1 MELIGS
7 ETDPNRRFAHLRRH
21 CRVRIATPF
30 PCLFALVSPNRRL
43 AVEQGDVGVVYDMSA
58 KGARMMTEAV
68 ISPGDRIALSLQFPH
83 HTSPTII
90 ELATVRWGR
99 AQTYG
104 IEFDDRSLIADA
116 GLHTLSG
123 RSSRQFPV
131 PVP

>member
-1 MELIGS
+1 MEPIDV
-7 ETDPNRRFAHLRRH
+7 ETAKKRRFAQLRRH
-21 CRVRIATPF
+21 CRVRLATPF

-90 ELATVRWGR
+90 EVATVRWGR

-104 IEFDDRSLIADA
+104 IEFDDRSPIADA
-116 GLHTLSG
+116 GLQMLSG
-123 RSSRQFPV
+123 RSARQFPV